1 MREGNVD
8 MKILVV
14 NAGSS
19 SLKFTLFNMAGGEN
33 SVLASGQVERIGSD
47 SPNLIYKRPDGFKSE
62 EVIHISNHGEAL
74 SEIRKKLLDPQ
85 VGVLKNLSEVSA
97 IGHRVLHGG
106 EKVTQ
111 PVLITP
117 EVKDIIRECFPLGP
131 LHNPANLTG
140 IEACEKDFP
149 GVPNVGVFDTQFH
162 QTMPPEAYLYA
173 IPYDY
178 YKKFGIR
185 KYGFH
190 GTSHH
195 YVTLSTAEFLG
206 KKLEETTII
215 TCHLGNGCSM
225 AAVKNGKVIDTT
237 MGLTPLEGL
246 MMGTRSGDL
255 DPAAVLRLIELGH
268 SREEVDKIL
277 NKKSGLLGIG
287 GINSGDMRDMINAAA
302 EGNAQAELAI
312 RMFVRRVVKY
322 IGAYYVLLGGAE
334 AIVFTGGIGEY
345 SVPIRERVMEGIG
358 ALNIRID
365 KEKNNACFGKKGIIS
380 TEDSAWKAIVMP
392 TNEEL
397 MIALSTMRVLGK

>member
-1 MREGNVD
+1 
-8 MKILVV
+8 MKILVL

-19 SLKFTLFNMAGGEN
+19 SLKFTLFEMEQGTHANK
-33 SVLASGQVERIGSD
+33 VIASGQVERVGTD
-47 SPNLIYKRPDGFKSE
+47 SPNLIYKRPDGFKCE
-62 EVIHISNHGEAL
+62 HGIQIKDHAGAL
-74 SEIRKKLLDPQ
+74 SEICKKLVDPE

-106 EKVTQ
+106 EKITQ
-111 PVLITP
+111 PVLVDQK
-117 EVKDIIRECFPLGP
+117 VKDIIRECFPLGP

-140 IEACEKDFP
+140 IEACEKEFP

-173 IPYDY
+173 IPYEY
-178 YKKFGIR
+178 YKKHGIR

-206 KKLEETTII
+206 KKQEDVTII

-246 MMGTRSGDL
+246 MMGTRSGDM
-255 DPAAVLRLIELGH
+255 DPAAVVRMGQLGLSYSELDT
-268 SREEVDKIL
+268 VL

-287 GINSGDMRDMINAAA
+287 GINSGDMRDMLNAADS
-302 EGNAQAELAI
+302 GNAQAELAVK
-312 RMFVRRVVKY
+312 MFVRRVVKY
-322 IGAYYVLLGGAE
+322 IGSYFVLLGGAE
-334 AIVFTGGIGEY
+334 ALVFTGGIGEY
-345 SVPIRERVMEGIG
+345 SVPIRSRIMAGLG
-358 ALNIRID
+358 ALNIKMD
-365 KEKNNACFGKKGIIS
+365 PEKNKACFGKKGIIS
-380 TEDSAWKAIVMP
+380 TDDSAWKAIVMP

-397 MIALSTMRVLGK
+397 MIALSTMNVLGK